1 MSTEFFNDQWR
12 IPSNENQN
20 KVSNYSMEFDGTSSY
35 IDCGDSDKFSFG
47 DGATDRPFSV
57 SAWVNMTDATRF
69 RIVNKGAN
77 FSNDYEYVFTT
88 SGSDLLALNLY
99 DSSTGARI
107 AREYSTALT
116 SFEGQ
121 WIHLVASYDGSET
134 SNGIKIYLN
143 GSRVDNNT
151 NDLNPGDYTAME
163 NGTNPLEIGAQTVG
177 SKFSN
182 GQIDQVTVFDYA
194 LSQDQVTQLGAEGY
208 AFNFIPN
215 DYIDLGT
222 TTAYDTGDLS
232 AAIWV
237 NASSSR
243 TSTIYAFSNSGS
255 PAFAGFDFVIYTN
268 NEIRIRRSTTT
279 KSNTTNQI
287 NIGFVSDTWQHL
299 ALTYSE
305 STNTLKLFLNGVLKA
320 TNVGTNQTNTA
331 SKKLTIGSYKGA
343 SAFFDG
349 ELSNAQVLNSK
360 LEDSEIATLYNN
372 GKPLADMS
380 SFTSLQGWWKLD
392 DTATFNSSTSV
403 WTIPDDSSNS
413 NNGTSVGMNASSL
426 VASNI
431 NGELIANPMITS
443 PKPIAYYQLG
453 DQSAYNGSNYLVPN
467 NSLSDYNLKWVKNNS
482 SYNAGDSINIPGI
495 NKALAGATSM
505 SMTFWVYL
513 DPAVYPNGIV
523 FRMNNSP
530 GSMSFSF
537 VRYGNSRGP
546 VWVWSIGDGTN
557 VSGPAGSKNVVRKPN
572 FYNSDFVSSPTGG
585 SNIWWNITCTWDGS
599 TMKVY
604 RNAVTQSSR
613 WGTYT
618 GTIPSSTNATAFL
631 GATKVGSNSS
641 VANELFLN
649 GRLSNVAFWRNYTLT
664 QDEATEVYNNGAPL
678 DLNSFSGAAP
688 EAWYKLD
695 SSEIFNNASTEWS
708 VDNNAYPS
716 VYKSSLNFNGN
727 DYINCGTGSRFNID
741 QITISAWVKRNSSIG
756 NYAVAAGVRNTNNGP
771 SPYIINLSTA
781 SSKLIKFVITQ
792 SNSTGIIVNSNTLI
806 EDDIWYHVVGVA
818 DGSNVLIYVN
828 GDLQT
833 DQKTYDGTII
843 SPTQNFNIGRQP
855 SASTYYWNGELS
867 NVAVFDT
874 GLSLS
879 QVETLYNNGT
889 PEASISHSPLSW
901 WKLDNTTTGIQDSA
915 GSNDG
920 TSNGATEYAGFVNSL
935 AGESSNMDS
944 SNLVVSDLQQTSGY
958 SPYALSLD
966 GINDVLTIQNSSTF
980 NLGTAFA
987 ISGWFNF
994 SSNKYQGLIS
1004 FDATSGGS
1012 PRGWFLFQIPTNNE
1026 IRFFDGTNTRTLK
1039 TSYTTTNQW
1048 DSFIITYDGTDLVFY
1063 INGNQE
1069 STQAVSVDLQT
1080 NGNDGQIG
1088 NNQYASGRF
1097 FDGKVS
1103 NIALWN
1109 VGLSSTQVT
1118 EIYNEGVP
1126 SNLHNFSGTAP
1137 VSWWQLGSNSS
1148 YNSSA
1153 NTWTCLDEIGT
1164 NNAVSA
1170 GNMTNDDIVDGVGYS
1185 ASGLGSSSIDIK
1197 GDAPYSTANGLSE
1210 NMDVLD
1216 RTLDTPIRNTHSLE
1230 LDGVDDHV
1238 SFSQT
1243 FFASNYEVS
1252 YSFWVKPDTY
1262 VDTIGY
1268 LIGGT
1273 SNLAGGIGYS
1283 QGYNAGSYS
1292 PGRVLYY
1299 TGQGVTYTN
1308 AYLTE
1313 NVWNNLVVTF
1323 GNPSTS
1329 SNRVMKVYKNGVLQ
1343 STHTGGF
1350 FGTYSQIFNIIGKA
1364 WANPVNGKMDEVA
1377 IFSSE
1382 LSAPQVASI
1391 YNNGTPGNILPLNP
1405 ALWYRFES
1413 TTDNNGVIEVSDDSG
1428 NGKTGELKNGASLS
1442 TVVP

>member
-20 KVSNYSMEFDGTSSY
+20 KISNYCMHFDGTSASINVGQSLNIY
-35 IDCGDSDKFSFG
+35 SSQSRTISCWFNINSFATTPAG
-47 DGATDRPFSV
+47 DG
-57 SAWVNMTDATRF
+57 
-69 RIVNKGAN
+69 
-77 FSNDYEYVFTT
+77 SNLLGYGT
-88 SGSDLLALNLY
+88 SGSLQAFSLAVTKYVNNPNHRLY
-99 DSSTGARI
+99 LHVWNNTYDISGTTQILENNWYLA
-107 AREYSTALT
+107 TVT
-116 SFEGQ
+116 
-121 WIHLVASYDGSET
+121 YDGSTLKLYLDGNLEGSSST
-134 SNGIKIYLN
+134 SSLNTTTSDFIIGQGIL
-143 GSRVDNNT
+143 GTWNT
-151 NDLNPGDYTAME
+151 L
-163 NGTNPLEIGAQTVG
+163 
-177 SKFSN
+177 N
-182 GQIDQVTVFDYA
+182 GQIDQVSIFDYA
-194 LSQDQVTQLGAEGY
+194 LSPIQVASLGLDGY
-208 AFNFIPN
+208 AFNFSGSNQYVNYGNSN
-215 DYIDLGT
+215 DFSFSTNTTNDLPFSFSGWVKPDNTLKFRFIRKAPFNTGVGWEYLITTNSSGLLTFLIYSDASNRIGRRGSTAITSTDWQHWAFTYDGTGKSTGTNSGMKIYINGVEFSSYDNVGSGT
-222 TTAYDTGDLS
+222 YTGMTSGSEPLLS
-232 AAIWV
+232 GITWGSPGFTYADGEMSNVSIF
-237 NASSSR
+237 NTELSS
-243 TSTIYAFSNSGS
+243 TQVSTIYNSGK
-255 PAFAGFDFVIYTN
+255 PG
-268 NEIRIRRSTTT
+268 
-279 KSNTTNQI
+279 
-287 NIGFVSDTWQHL
+287 NIS
-299 ALTYSE
+299 S
-305 STNTLKLFLNGVLKA
+305 LNPV
-320 TNVGTNQTNTA
+320 
-331 SKKLTIGSYKGA
+331 
-343 SAFFDG
+343 
-349 ELSNAQVLNSK
+349 
-360 LEDSEIATLYNN
+360 
-372 GKPLADMS
+372 
-380 SFTSLQGWWKLD
+380 GWWKLD
-392 DTATFNSSTSV
+392 DTATFNSGTSV

-513 DPAVYPNGIV
+513 DPAVYPNGVV

-530 GSMSFSF
+530 GYMSFSF

-546 VWVWSIGDGTN
+546 VWMFSMSDGTN
-557 VSGPAGSKNVVRKPN
+557 SSGPAGSKNVVRKPN

-1148 YNSSA
+1148 YLADPNP
-1153 NTWTCLDEIGT
+1153 NPPNVIGRWTCLDEVGT
-1164 NNAVSA
+1164 NNAESSN
-1170 GNMTNDDIVDGVGYS
+1170 NMTNDAITDGPGYS
-1185 ASGLGSSSIDIK
+1185 ASGVGNSSIDIK

-1216 RTLDTPIRNTHSLE
+1216 RTTD
-1230 LDGVDDHV
+1230 V
-1238 SFSQT
+1238 
-1243 FFASNYEVS
+1243 
-1252 YSFWVKPDTY
+1252 
-1262 VDTIGY
+1262 
-1268 LIGGT
+1268 
-1273 SNLAGGIGYS
+1273 
-1283 QGYNAGSYS
+1283 
-1292 PGRVLYY
+1292 
-1299 TGQGVTYTN
+1299 
-1308 AYLTE
+1308 
-1313 NVWNNLVVTF
+1313 
-1323 GNPSTS
+1323 PS
-1329 SNRVMKVYKNGVLQ
+1329 
-1343 STHTGGF
+1343 
-1350 FGTYSQIFNIIGKA
+1350 
-1364 WANPVNGKMDEVA
+1364 
-1377 IFSSE
+1377 
-1382 LSAPQVASI
+1382 
-1391 YNNGTPGNILPLNP
+1391 
-1405 ALWYRFES
+1405 
-1413 TTDNNGVIEVSDDSG
+1413 
-1428 NGKTGELKNGASLS
+1428 
-1442 TVVP
+1442 